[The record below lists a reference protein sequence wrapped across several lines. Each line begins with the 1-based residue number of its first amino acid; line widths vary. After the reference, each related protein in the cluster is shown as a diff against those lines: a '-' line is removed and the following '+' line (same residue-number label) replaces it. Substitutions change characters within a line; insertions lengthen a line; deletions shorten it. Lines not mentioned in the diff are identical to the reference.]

1 MDHTLPIGIVWAMAT
16 LSPSFE
22 RHCPSEVFVASSN
35 VCHCPSCW
43 ALDPNAKHFETVRD
57 LKPVFTVN
65 FLGEDGGYL
74 SAVKEGFLTEG
85 EARSAADTL
94 GVYVHPHKR

>member
-1 MDHTLPIGIVWAMAT
+1 MAT
-16 LSPSFE
+16 VSPSFE
-22 RHCPSEVFVASSN
+22 RYCPGEVFVSSSN

-43 ALDPNAKHFETVRD
+43 NLDPKAEHFKRVAD

-74 SAVKEGFLTEG
+74 SAINEGFTTE
-85 EARSAADTL
+85 SAAREAAETL
-94 GVYVHPHKR
+94 GVHVLEFTR

>member
-1 MDHTLPIGIVWAMAT
+1 MAT
-16 LSPSFE
+16 PTPSFE
-22 RHCPSEVFVASSN
+22 RHAPGEVFVSSSN

-43 ALDPNAKHFETVRD
+43 NLDPKAEHFKRTAD

-74 SAVKEGFLTEG
+74 SAIEEGFLTETAAR
-85 EARSAADTL
+85 EAASTL
-94 GVYVHPHKR
+94 GVHVLEHAR